1 VLLAKLK
8 QRDLQMQSGAV
19 LVVDDEKVLADT
31 LSRSLAGLGWSV
43 DVAYD
48 GGTALRLLG
57 ERAFDA
63 LVLDLRLPEADG
75 LSVMAQ
81 LARRP
86 VSARPITILLSGH
99 LDIPTTVRAV
109 RAGATD
115 VMEKPVVPSE
125 LDRRLRNALSD
136 RARESQ
142 SDESVDSLRPS
153 EPLRVFERR
162 VIEQAW
168 LDSERNLSAAAR
180 RLGLPR
186 TTLRDRLRKYG
197 LR

>member
-1 VLLAKLK
+1 
-8 QRDLQMQSGAV
+8 MQSGAV

-48 GGTALRLLG
+48 GGSALRLLG

>member
-1 VLLAKLK
+1 
-8 QRDLQMQSGAV
+8 M
-19 LVVDDEKVLADT
+19 
-31 LSRSLAGLGWSV
+31 V

-48 GGTALRLLG
+48 GSSALQLLG

-63 LVLDLRLPEADG
+63 LVLDLMLPHSDG
-75 LSVMAQ
+75 LSVMEQ
-81 LARRP
+81 LSRRP
-86 VSARPITILLSGH
+86 QASRPVTILLSGH

-109 RAGATD
+109 RAGASD
-115 VMEKPVVPSE
+115 VLEKPVTPTE
-125 LDRRLRNALSD
+125 LDKRLRTALAD
-136 RARESQ
+136 RAREAEPTE
-142 SDESVDSLRPS
+142 DSVDSLRPS

>member
-1 VLLAKLK
+1 
-8 QRDLQMQSGAV
+8 MQSGAV
-19 LVVDDEKVLADT
+19 LVVDDDEVVAGT
-31 LSRSLAGLGWSV
+31 LSRSLSGLGWDV

-48 GGTALRLLG
+48 GGAALRLLG

-75 LSVMAQ
+75 ISVMEQ

-86 VSARPITILLSGH
+86 QQARPVTILLSGH

-109 RAGATD
+109 RAGASD
-115 VMEKPVVPSE
+115 VLEKPVTPSE
-125 LDRRLRNALSD
+125 LDKRLRHALGE
-136 RARESQ
+136 RARAAES
-142 SDESVDSLRPS
+142 DDSVDSLRPS

-168 LDSERNLSAAAR
+168 VNSERNLSEAAR